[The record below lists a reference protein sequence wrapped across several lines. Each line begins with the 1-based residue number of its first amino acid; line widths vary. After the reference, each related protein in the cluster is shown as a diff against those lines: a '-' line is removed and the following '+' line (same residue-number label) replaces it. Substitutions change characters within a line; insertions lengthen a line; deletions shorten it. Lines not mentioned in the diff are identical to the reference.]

1 MLGLRPPPIKGSSRF
16 LPRLASLFVVANS
29 TIWAPKHER
38 REMYGLASERDD
50 LAVFIMPGGAG
61 RRFCPLSTEARD
73 LVAVR
78 ALEAQGMDGEA

>member
-16 LPRLASLFVVANS
+16 LPRQRLYLSLRIVQYGHPN
-29 TIWAPKHER
+29 TQR

>member
-1 MLGLRPPPIKGSSRF
+1 
-16 LPRLASLFVVANS
+16 
-29 TIWAPKHER
+29 
-38 REMYGLASERDD
+38 MYGWASERDD